1 MTLSQGGAE
10 RVGTGG
16 NSAPTTSGASGSG
29 VRSSHVAA
37 TSFTPP
43 PSRATSTAGSPSRG
57 APAAGAPVA
66 GCRRWRLASAWTGCA
81 GAAEGFRWAEMD
93 LVWACEVD
101 ETLRSFLK
109 AKYNLIPF
117 GNITDAGLRLPIDID
132 CFEGVYQDR
141 AWGRVR
147 VTVGVVSV
155 REKGV
160 VACLW

>member
-1 MTLSQGGAE
+1 
-10 RVGTGG
+10 
-16 NSAPTTSGASGSG
+16 
-29 VRSSHVAA
+29 
-37 TSFTPP
+37 
-43 PSRATSTAGSPSRG
+43 
-57 APAAGAPVA
+57 
-66 GCRRWRLASAWTGCA
+66 
-81 GAAEGFRWAEMD
+81 MD

-101 ETLRSFLK
+101 ERLRSFLK

-147 VTVGVVSV
+147 VTVGIVSV